1 MWDLLPQKSE
11 LTRRPAL
18 TTAAPFT
25 IYEEPAHRT
34 LEAGGHVCNA
44 ISIHVEVLTLFSP
57 PLLRPGFLTFTFSTC
72 GTGRRNIYI
81 KIQPNSLLMHVAGR
95 SGASRM
101 HMDGNLYSLEVQSR
115 CAAVRMVRFLGQ
127 VCSPSLRSSNFW
139 AAWNEVPRGPTLIR
153 AHEHMPLAYT
163 PELERR
169 VDRVLLIGQI
179 KHAGT
184 NQQRSLN
191 QTG

>member
-1 MWDLLPQKSE
+1 MSSTSHNHVAFSE
-11 LTRRPAL
+11 RTPRHAKVLRTPVTLAGCGTFFPRNLNFPTRRPAL

-44 ISIHVEVLTLFSP
+44 ISIHAEVLTLFSP

-115 CAAVRMVRFLGQ
+115 CAAVRMLRFLG
-127 VCSPSLRSSNFW
+127 
-139 AAWNEVPRGPTLIR
+139 
-153 AHEHMPLAYT
+153 
-163 PELERR
+163 
-169 VDRVLLIGQI
+169 
-179 KHAGT
+179 
-184 NQQRSLN
+184 
-191 QTG
+191 